1 VHAKNVERDRQ
12 TREDVGDLQLT
23 VNQAY
28 PSRSLIADLE
38 RATPKAKIIQGR
50 TYCGAEFE
58 SKTNKFGLRSAQD
71 RGNALVDNAAVQH
84 GRIHPDACG
93 VVLRGGLQNA
103 EVVW

>member
-1 VHAKNVERDRQ
+1 MPVARPKERNAFSLI
-12 TREDVGDLQLT
+12 GLAF
-23 VNQAY
+23 NASPAY

-58 SKTNKFGLRSAQD
+58 SKTNKSGLRSAQD
-71 RGNALVDNAAVQH
+71 RGNALVDNAALQH

-93 VVLRGGLQNA
+93 VVLRGGLQNV

>member
-1 VHAKNVERDRQ
+1 MSVIGRLAKDF
-12 TREDVGDLQLT
+12 GDLQST
-23 VNQAY
+23 VNQEF
-28 PSRSLIADLE
+28 PSRSLIVDLE

-58 SKTNKFGLRSAQD
+58 SKTNKSGLRSAQD
-71 RGNALVDNAAVQH
+71 RGDALMNNAAVQH